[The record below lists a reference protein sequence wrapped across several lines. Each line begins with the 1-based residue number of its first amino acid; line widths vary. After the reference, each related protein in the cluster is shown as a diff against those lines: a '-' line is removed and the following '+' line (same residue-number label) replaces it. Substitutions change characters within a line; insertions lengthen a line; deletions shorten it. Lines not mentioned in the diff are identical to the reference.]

1 MKHKKTEPFTQIPF
15 CVLRQ
20 TARSFR
26 FYGIFKV
33 GIFINR
39 LNPVPCGM
47 MLTGRNT
54 DAGGSD
60 GATNCMVG
68 DFATNRLLSGAFL
81 HRFGGT
87 SACRNAGAGVVNRL
101 IGTKMPFC
109 GPGGVPCLL
118 HLRFPRFD
126 GSGGAPLLPPYL
138 RALQPGNNETD
149 SLNPTK
155 KRYFCGL
162 FGKQEI
168 NKSFTF

>member
-26 FYGIFKV
+26 FYSIFKV

-68 DFATNRLLSGAFL
+68 DFAINRLLSGAFL
-81 HRFGGT
+81 HRVGET
-87 SACRNAGAGVVNRL
+87 SACRNAGAAWLV
-101 IGTKMPFC
+101 
-109 GPGGVPCLL
+109 
-118 HLRFPRFD
+118 
-126 GSGGAPLLPPYL
+126 
-138 RALQPGNNETD
+138 D
-149 SLNPTK
+149 SLEQNALLRP
-155 KRYFCGL
+155 RRGAL
-162 FGKQEI
+162 FVELTIPKI
-168 NKSFTF
+168 